1 MAFLPVRPARIAT
14 CALVA
19 VSRALRMP
27 ATIVVLAT
35 LAVATPLAAADDTVT
50 LNFVNADIDSVVR
63 AAAEITGRN
72 FILDP
77 RVKGTI
83 NIVSSRPVPRD
94 LVYPTLLSALRMQ
107 GIVAVEGDG
116 VVKLVPE
123 TDARTQ
129 AGPVTSSR
137 VAAADGTLVTEV
149 ITLRFESAAQL
160 INVLRPL
167 IPPNNTISAFP
178 GSNALVITDYADNLK
193 RIERIVASLDQPPL
207 GEPILVPL
215 KNASAID
222 LVGTLNKL
230 LNDSNAPGQAVDPS
244 QRVMLV
250 ADARSNGVL
259 IRSDSPARA
268 LRARQLIEQLDAA
281 NRAGG
286 NMFIV
291 YLKNADA
298 VKVAQTLKAM
308 LTGQDG
314 GGNSATGSTLSAQ
327 TLTGT
332 STGTGGGTGT
342 GTSGTGGTGSGAT
355 MSANQALPFSPASAS
370 TAFSANGATVAAD
383 AASNSILIMAPEPV
397 YNNLRTVIEK
407 LDVRRAQVYIE
418 ALIAEVSA
426 DKASEFGIQWQQ
438 LSGTNSSNTRVV
450 GGTNFNAL
458 GSGAN
463 IFDVAQNPLSAAN
476 GLNLGI
482 IRGTLTIPGIGQILN
497 LALLARALETDTNAN
512 ILSTPTL
519 LTLDNEESR
528 IIVGENLPFITGQYA
543 NTGSTNTVTP
553 FQTIERQD
561 VGVVLRVKPQITEGG
576 SIRIN
581 LYEEVSRVE
590 SQSIS
595 GPILQKR
602 ALDSTVLVDDGN
614 MVVLGGLIQ
623 DVFSDGSDK
632 VPVAGDIP
640 ILGAL
645 FRYDTRQRTKTNLLI
660 FLRPVVIRTAAD
672 GRELTSER
680 YDYLR
685 SQQELQGMAKRFF
698 WTDPSAQPA
707 LPLPMGVQMDTPAGA
722 SIPPQ
727 SPEFMG
733 PPAPP
738 AMAPTAAPAP
748 VH

>member
-14 CALVA
+14 CALA
-19 VSRALRMP
+19 ALSRVLRVP
-27 ATIVVLAT
+27 ATIIVLAT
-35 LAVATPLAAADDTVT
+35 LVAATPLAAADDTVT
-50 LNFVNADIDSVVR
+50 LNFVNADIDAVVK

-72 FILDP
+72 FIVDP

-94 LVYPTLLSALRMQ
+94 LVYPTLLAALRMQ

-123 TDARTQ
+123 SDARTQ
-129 AGPVTSSR
+129 AGPVTSGR

-149 ITLRFESAAQL
+149 ITLRFESAVQL
-160 INVLRPL
+160 VNVLRPL
-167 IPPNNTISAFP
+167 IPPNNTITAFP

-230 LNDSNAPGQAVDPS
+230 LNDSNAPGQPLDPT
-244 QRVMLV
+244 QKVLLV
-250 ADARSNGVL
+250 ADPRSNGVL

-314 GGNSATGSTLSAQ
+314 GGSPTSGSNLSAQ

-332 STGTGGGTGT
+332 STGTGASP
-342 GTSGTGGTGSGAT
+342 SGTGGTGSGAT
-355 MSANQALPFSPASAS
+355 MSASQALPFSPAAAS
-370 TAFSANGATVAAD
+370 SAFSANGATVAAD

-438 LSGTNSSNTRVV
+438 LSGSNSSNTRVI
-450 GGTNFNAL
+450 GGTNFNAA

-590 SQSIS
+590 SQSAS

-632 VPVAGDIP
+632 VPLAGDIP

-722 SIPPQ
+722 SVPPQ
-727 SPEFMG
+727 SPEFVG
-733 PPAPP
+733 PPAVPATAPP
-738 AMAPTAAPAP
+738 TVPAP
-748 VH
+748 PH